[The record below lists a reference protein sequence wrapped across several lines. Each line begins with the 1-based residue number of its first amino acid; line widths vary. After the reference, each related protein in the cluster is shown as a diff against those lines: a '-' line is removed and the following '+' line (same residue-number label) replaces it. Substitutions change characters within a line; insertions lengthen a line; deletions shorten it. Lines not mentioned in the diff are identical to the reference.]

1 MIEEVL
7 FCEERREGRVSCQ
20 QPSRSDRPWAG
31 GEMARSLPATLHLS
45 SGREVPV
52 IYDVPCH
59 VHFVPF
65 PRGSN
70 LPLPTN
76 FSINVVGNQ
85 QRQVRP
91 SRQEQHILT
100 STRNPEKGIEGR
112 GHRGQALRI
121 SNGDSLTAENG
132 PALQTARDLSYTIE
146 RRRTLRVGTENS
158 RLISARVRV
167 ESLENVALPVR
178 NKPHVPD
185 RAESEQMALGE
196 GDTRAQP
203 RHNRAP
209 TAATTNETPSLT
221 HRNRLQ

>member
-100 STRNPEKGIEGR
+100 STRNPEKCREELVCGPGKPGTRQKTSIQSPPQR
-112 GHRGQALRI
+112 LFP
-121 SNGDSLTAENG
+121 DKLFLTDEN
-132 PALQTARDLSYTIE
+132 E
-146 RRRTLRVGTENS
+146 
-158 RLISARVRV
+158 
-167 ESLENVALPVR
+167 
-178 NKPHVPD
+178 
-185 RAESEQMALGE
+185 MM
-196 GDTRAQP
+196 
-203 RHNRAP
+203 
-209 TAATTNETPSLT
+209 
-221 HRNRLQ
+221 